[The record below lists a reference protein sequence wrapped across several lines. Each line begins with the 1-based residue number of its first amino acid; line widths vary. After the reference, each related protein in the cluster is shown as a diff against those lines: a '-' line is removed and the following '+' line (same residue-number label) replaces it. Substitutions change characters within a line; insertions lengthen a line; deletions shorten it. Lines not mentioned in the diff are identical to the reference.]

1 MANDKFL
8 LPPFTDFILKVLTNW
23 SDLHISHQNIFYD
36 AGLLDTILCTPFHL
50 LFEICVFVSHY
61 NLFMKYSVFKVQVL
75 LTS

>member
-8 LPPFTDFILKVLTNW
+8 LPLFTDFIL
-23 SDLHISHQNIFYD
+23 IFYD